1 MNSKLIIFADIDG
14 SLLNSDYEAP
24 DIEPILQKLLGLG
37 VLMVFDSSKTAA
49 EVIYYRKKWGIRDP
63 FIVENGSAI
72 FIPNGYFKQTQ
83 KAAKHTA
90 DYQIIEYGLPYSV
103 IREILAAAKTR
114 AGIDIRG
121 FGDMTTQELAADC
134 GLPLEQAVLA
144 KQRRYSEPFKVLS
157 GGEDAVLKAVAARGL
172 SVTRGGRYLHA
183 MGDADKGKAAL
194 ALKKMFLKE
203 CGGVFTVAVGDS
215 ANDLP
220 LLNVVDKPFWVNQEN
235 PRETVWRQ
243 IMMLA
248 QTQFSIC

>member
-1 MNSKLIIFADIDG
+1 MNSKLVVFADIDG
-14 SLLNSDYEAP
+14 SLLNNDYEAL
-24 DIEPILQKLLGLG
+24 DIEPILQQLLGLG
-37 VLMVFDSSKTAA
+37 VAVVFDSSKTAA
-49 EVIYYRKKWGIRDP
+49 EVIYYRKKWRIKDP

-72 FIPNGYFKQTQ
+72 FIPNGYFKQIQ

-103 IREILAAAKTR
+103 IREVLAVAKAR
-114 AGIDIRG
+114 VDVDIRG

-134 GLPLEQAVLA
+134 GLPLELAVLA
-144 KQRRYSEPFKVLS
+144 KQRRYSEPFKVLG
-157 GGEDAVLKAVAARGL
+157 GGEDAVLKAVVARGL
-172 SVTRGGRYLHA
+172 SVTCGGRYLHV

-194 ALKKMFLKE
+194 ALKKMFLDE

-220 LLNVVDKPFWVNQEN
+220 LLNVVDTMFWVDQEN

-243 IMMLA
+243 ILMLA
-248 QTQFSIC
+248 QTQVSIC